1 MPHTHTH
8 CVVRSRFLAAVYFTG
23 AGMNPARAF
32 GPAVINHSFPGY
44 HWIYWVGPL
53 LGSLVAAAFYHIL
66 EFLDWKTANPGQ
78 DFDDLEAQTLDAH
91 KHTPRTKVF
100 DRSPPATNA
109 PDQQEPKEGTDPRNS
124 GSDTQTMV

>member
-66 EFLDWKTANPGQ
+66 EFFDWKTANPGQ
-78 DFDDLEAQTLDAH
+78 DFDDLEAQALDAH
-91 KHTPRTKVF
+91 RHTPRSKVMP
-100 DRSPPATNA
+100 RGCGPQA
-109 PDQQEPKEGTDPRNS
+109 QEESKEDPHDSRHS
-124 GSDTQTMV
+124 SADTQTEV

>member
-1 MPHTHTH
+1 MHT
-8 CVVRSRFLAAVYFTG
+8 RIAQISDPFSIAVYFTG

-53 LGSLVAAAFYHIL
+53 LGSLIAAAFYHLL

-78 DFDDLEAQTLDAH
+78 DFDDLEAAALDAH
-91 KHTPRTKVF
+91 RHTPRSKVT
-100 DRSPPATNA
+100 RQGCNNQAE
-109 PDQQEPKEGTDPRNS
+109 QEPKDELHDPHHS
-124 GSDTQTMV
+124 GSDTQTEV